1 MSVHTRDRGGNTG
14 VCGKPRTRKSN
25 AAGQLERY
33 EGKHTDHV
41 DVWVPKS
48 KLAPWIRF
56 YKSIKASKPNQF
68 VAFTRYERILP
79 ANNPVN
85 TC

>member
-1 MSVHTRDRGGNTG
+1 MSVHSRERGGNTG
-14 VCGKPRTRKSN
+14 VYGKPRTRKSN

-41 DVWVPKS
+41 DVWAPKS

-56 YKSIKASKPNQF
+56 YKSDKGKQAKP
-68 VAFTRYERILP
+68 VRVVYEIRAHSP
-79 ANNPVN
+79 GQ
-85 TC
+85 